1 MYSFNVLFNA
11 TVSCQPKKVLNK
23 YLCLVNHFNL
33 VIFPCSDLE
42 ICTESRMERLVDLN
56 CNLHR
61 FLGKWQLQFG
71 ELYSI
76 PIILVYKLTEEIF
89 VSYSLEEDNRS
100 RLNNLF
106 GSASGGVARARNHG
120 RTLLANQFHVF
131 TSRDEIVRWR
141 HNQKEGRLRKVCRS
155 KPSDESRDIKKGN
168 CTSPHFLSL

>member
-56 CNLHR
+56 CNRHR

-76 PIILVYKLTEEIF
+76 PIILVFKLTEEIF
-89 VSYSLEEDNRS
+89 VSYSLEEDIRS
-100 RLNNLF
+100 RLNNCL
-106 GSASGGVARARNHG
+106 GVPLGESLGHGTPG

-131 TSRDEIVRWR
+131 TSRDEIVR
-141 HNQKEGRLRKVCRS
+141 
-155 KPSDESRDIKKGN
+155 
-168 CTSPHFLSL
+168 

>member
-56 CNLHR
+56 CNRHR

-76 PIILVYKLTEEIF
+76 PIILVFKLTEEIF
-89 VSYSLEEDNRS
+89 VSYSLEEDIRS
-100 RLNNLF
+100 RLNNCL
-106 GSASGGVARARNHG
+106 GVPLGESLGHG
-120 RTLLANQFHVF
+120 TPAEHCWPINFTCLPHV
-131 TSRDEIVRWR
+131 T
-141 HNQKEGRLRKVCRS
+141 K
-155 KPSDESRDIKKGN
+155 
-168 CTSPHFLSL
+168 